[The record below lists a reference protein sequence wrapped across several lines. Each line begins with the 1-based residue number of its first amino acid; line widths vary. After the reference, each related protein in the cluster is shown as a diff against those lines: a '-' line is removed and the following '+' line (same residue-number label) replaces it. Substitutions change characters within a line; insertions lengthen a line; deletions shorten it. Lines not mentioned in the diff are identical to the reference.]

1 MLITL
6 EPHWIFGSNFSYLFI
21 LICPDTVMQ
30 NRDKGLPSIILVSR
44 GLLVK
49 MLINL
54 EAHGILYSNF
64 AY

>member
-6 EPHWIFGSNFSYLFI
+6 EPHWIFGSHFSYLFI
-21 LICPDTVMQ
+21 SICPDTVMQ
-30 NRDKGLPSIILVSR
+30 NRDKGLPSLILVSR